1 MVKSAFQRMPR
12 LPGKAASPRAPVRSP
27 APPAPEQTN
36 VQDPLLVRFTDALN
50 DEKLAKRLVK
60 LQKQFPVA
68 TLPELVVYDWLLKE
82 HMRFQYQVELFGGRR
97 TRGGLL
103 PDFVVELG
111 SRTLAWQVQGE
122 YWHSVGLKGD
132 ADRTAN
138 LRMLGQIVNGRR
150 IDAVVELWETDLYQ
164 RSKRTTTLRLAL
176 SGVGM
181 RE

>member
-1 MVKSAFQRMPR
+1 MTKFGRFPR
-12 LPGKAASPRAPVRSP
+12 LPGKAASPRAPVRSATP
-27 APPAPEQTN
+27 AVPEQTV
-36 VQDPLLVRFTDALN
+36 VQDPLLVRFTDALD

-60 LQKQFPVA
+60 LQKEFPQA
-68 TLPELVVYDWLLKE
+68 TLPELVTYNWLQRE
-82 HMRFQYQVELFGGRR
+82 HMRFQFQVELFGGRR
-97 TRGGLL
+97 VRGGLL
-103 PDFVVELG
+103 PDFVVMMG

-132 ADRTAN
+132 SDRTAN

-150 IDAVVELWETDLYQ
+150 IDGVVELWETDLYQ